1 MAVMRWTKIRT
12 FFGVVFAIVVLV
24 GFVAI
29 AAALFNVRLPILGE
43 ITDAVASAREN
54 NPIE

>member
-43 ITDAVASAREN
+43 ITDAVGIRPGE
-54 NPIE
+54 